1 MAITQETLR
10 LVEET
15 RAMLEE
21 LAAGPTR
28 SLTAAWIRAWDTLVW
43 QFGDAILDLIRV
55 GGDRWPTRAE
65 IDRAGRSQQA
75 LYTARRALEQLA
87 EQARNEIAAAA
98 ATAIHT
104 GVTGQEGLI
113 TSQLPASSRLR
124 FNTVAE
130 NELAAMVERTAQQ
143 IHAVTWPLSDQ
154 AVEAMH
160 QQLVRGMVMGD
171 NPRTIAP
178 QILAR
183 VEGEFNGGL
192 ARALNIART
201 EILDAHRAAAML
213 SQRANAAVLDGW
225 QWCAHLSNRT
235 CFPAGTRIA
244 TRRGQVPIEDVR
256 VGDQVLTHAGRWR
269 RVYDTMNR
277 LYSGP
282 MVTVEAGDLRVTA
295 TADHPFLIERQGELQ
310 WMEAQHIR
318 CGDRVLSD
326 GKGISHG
333 GDHRLGEVAVER
345 RGGEPDNGEAARLE
359 EQRLLGVPVGGSG
372 MPVRFVDLQGD
383 LRLGDDEIDGPKP
396 AGDHELLGEGDAEG
410 LQREPDIALGDRLPR
425 VPPVALPGAEPALR
439 GRDDPEVL
447 PACEAVDGDRRSAAL
462 FGAMRV
468 PSPPDSKDLLAAG
481 ARPVLGIG
489 AGTCERAMDLLHAPG
504 NRELAFASR
513 TGLRDVARGTTALG
527 RAVRPRAAGGGPELG
542 LAVGTVLCDPR
553 PRGGFV
559 SSSVG
564 ALSLMGGV
572 ASLAAVLSAASANPR
587 RRDLEVGAASLA
599 SPLHRHI
606 VSRTTTHNQHIP
618 VFNVEVDEDHSYVA
632 NGIAVHNCPSCWSK
646 HGNVYPVTDPG
657 PWDHQSGRCTR
668 IPVTRSWR
676 DLGFNIPEPPSI
688 MPDAQTT
695 FRALPKAD
703 QLHIMGPAR
712 LQMLDRGDIAWADL
726 SRRRTTSG
734 WRDSYTTTPLRD
746 LTPVR

>member
-87 EQARNEIAAAA
+87 QQARNEIATAA

-124 FNTVAE
+124 FNTLHE
-130 NELAAMVERTAQQ
+130 NQIAAVVERTAQQ

-154 AVEAMH
+154 AVEAMK

-178 QILAR
+178 RILAR

-201 EILDAHRAAAML
+201 EILDGHRAAAML
-213 SQRANAAVLDGW
+213 SQRANADVLDGW
-225 QWCAHLSNRT
+225 QWTAHLSNRT
-235 CFPAGTRIA
+235 CA
-244 TRRGQVPIEDVR
+244 
-256 VGDQVLTHAGRWR
+256 
-269 RVYDTMNR
+269 
-277 LYSGP
+277 
-282 MVTVEAGDLRVTA
+282 
-295 TADHPFLIERQGELQ
+295 
-310 WMEAQHIR
+310 
-318 CGDRVLSD
+318 
-326 GKGISHG
+326 
-333 GDHRLGEVAVER
+333 
-345 RGGEPDNGEAARLE
+345 
-359 EQRLLGVPVGGSG
+359 
-372 MPVRFVDLQGD
+372 
-383 LRLGDDEIDGPKP
+383 
-396 AGDHELLGEGDAEG
+396 
-410 LQREPDIALGDRLPR
+410 
-425 VPPVALPGAEPALR
+425 
-439 GRDDPEVL
+439 
-447 PACEAVDGDRRSAAL
+447 
-462 FGAMRV
+462 
-468 PSPPDSKDLLAAG
+468 
-481 ARPVLGIG
+481 
-489 AGTCERAMDLLHAPG
+489 
-504 NRELAFASR
+504 
-513 TGLRDVARGTTALG
+513 
-527 RAVRPRAAGGGPELG
+527 
-542 LAVGTVLCDPR
+542 
-553 PRGGFV
+553 
-559 SSSVG
+559 
-564 ALSLMGGV
+564 
-572 ASLAAVLSAASANPR
+572 
-587 RRDLEVGAASLA
+587 
-599 SPLHRHI
+599 
-606 VSRTTTHNQHIP
+606 
-618 VFNVEVDEDHSYVA
+618 
-632 NGIAVHNCPSCWSK
+632 SCWSK
-646 HGNVYPVTDPG
+646 HGNIYPITDPG
-657 PWDHQSGRCTR
+657 PWDHQSGRCAR
-668 IPVTRSWR
+668 VPVTRPWR

-688 MPDAQTT
+688 MPNAQAT

-712 LQMLDRGDIAWADL
+712 LQMLDRGDITWADL

-734 WRDSYTTTPLRD
+734 WRDSYTTVPLKD